1 LAKKLYSLA
10 NQSKLDCSEDP
21 RNSGQGNAIHD
32 VASIH
37 FSTTRGHQTDQ
48 NTYIMPLFNDLT
60 IRNLDTAGSIDKMQ
74 EQPKKA
80 LVLEYTLKDIEAD
93 VAHGT
98 ISQGDAL
105 Y

>member
-1 LAKKLYSLA
+1 LAEKLYSLA
-10 NQSKLDCSEDP
+10 DQSKLDCSEDP

-37 FSTTRGHQTDQ
+37 FNITRGHQTDQ
-48 NTYIMPLFNDLT
+48 NTYIIPLFNDLT

-74 EQPKKA
+74 EQPKKV
-80 LVLEYTLKDIEAD
+80 LVLEYTLKDID
-93 VAHGT
+93 GT